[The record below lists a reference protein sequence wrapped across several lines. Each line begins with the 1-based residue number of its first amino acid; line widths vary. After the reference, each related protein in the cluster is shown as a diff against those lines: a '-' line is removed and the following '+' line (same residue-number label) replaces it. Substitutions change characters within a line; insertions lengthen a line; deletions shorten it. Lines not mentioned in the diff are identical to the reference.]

1 MSRRPPARPPG
12 QGCSPGPSVSP
23 ALPSSPGPPPAPP
36 PASPGPDLARP
47 PPLSNAESASSLP
60 RTRPAKDCA
69 LGCGPRGRRRRRL
82 LLLLLFSRRASR
94 RDWARGR
101 GTRGRGP
108 GSRGIWAGAGGGAAA
123 GVPGTPCHAPCAANP
138 APLPR
143 TGRHPRLSRG
153 HLLHAGV
160 DSGPPSTASTSTPPM
175 QCPASPS
182 PALPPRGHVPS

>member
-1 MSRRPPARPPG
+1 MSHRPPARPPG

-69 LGCGPRGRRRRRL
+69 LGCGPRGRRRR

-138 APLPR
+138 VPLPR
-143 TGRHPRLSRG
+143 TGRHPRLHGG

-160 DSGPPSTASTSTPPM
+160 DSGPPSTASTSTPPT